1 MVCPFLV
8 TGYCYVEFE
17 DVDSLREAL
26 EYNGAVSVLHCSCH
40 GMSESSV
47 WNAMPL
53 ITTKFTTNTQIQNT
67 MNISITCMYVLLLI
81 SSTLS

>member
-1 MVCPFLV
+1 MDKGTGVGLVSVTMVCTFSV

-26 EYNGAVSVLHCSCH
+26 EYNGAVSVFHCSYH

-47 WNAMPL
+47 WNVMSH
-53 ITTKFTTNTQIQNT
+53 QH
-67 MNISITCMYVLLLI
+67 
-81 SSTLS
+81 